1 MKLFN
6 AVRRRIRNYLT
17 RDLIHDVFNSA
28 LDQFDPNAGPTG
40 YSSFPTWRT
49 LVSYVPDIIVRMPG
63 LQYQF
68 PFSFKYL
75 PYTEFRANHTFIVRA
90 YSHSQIISMDASRK
104 EILLQD
110 WSGNL
115 YFIQNITIPNIVKTA
130 TEIEVDSFIGT
141 STGNMVRVTYFDAV
155 EQTIL
160 PITECLVDL

>member
-1 MKLFN
+1 MKLFK

-28 LDQFDPNAGPTG
+28 LDQSDPDAAH
-40 YSSFPTWRT
+40 YSGFPTWRT
-49 LVSYVPDIIVRMPG
+49 LVSYVPDIVVRQPG
-63 LQYQF
+63 LQYRF
-68 PFSFKYL
+68 PFNFKYL

-115 YFIQNITIPNIVKTA
+115 YFIQNITIPNIVKKA

-141 STGNMVRVTYFDAV
+141 STGNMVRVTYFDAS